1 MLRNSVADTFYGGF
15 TASKIRRRIRRS
27 AAAEGCSCNDVL
39 RRATYNIHLPSF
51 GKLARLLLAFS
62 YSNQTCYVRW
72 KNVVSSGFHM
82 GNGTRQGGVLSPLLF
97 SIYIRDL
104 LGAVTSSGVGCFI
117 GDQCVNILAYADDM
131 VLLAPS
137 WHALQ
142 LLLNILHVQ
151 YSSVHLTCNVK
162 KSVCMCF
169 LPKNRQRIF
178 STTFPLFKVGN
189 SDLQFVPQ

>member
-104 LGAVTSSGVGCFI
+104 LGAVTSSGVGCF

-137 WHALQ
+137 WHAL
-142 LLLNILHVQ
+142 
-151 YSSVHLTCNVK
+151 
-162 KSVCMCF
+162 
-169 LPKNRQRIF
+169 
-178 STTFPLFKVGN
+178 
-189 SDLQFVPQ
+189 